1 MEFLLYGLLIT
12 TIIVALYVIF
22 FRKKRK
28 KSTPDSSVFNDYSSS
43 SYTANSAYSN
53 HKSKQ
58 DPYPYVGH
66 DFDVTD
72 DIIIFDDKI
81 SSDASSCSPITR
93 NEDILLPD
101 EDTEVK
107 FGGGMTGGGGAG
119 GDWSSSDDS
128 YSSDSSF
135 DFDITD

>member
-1 MEFLLYGLLIT
+1 MEFLLYGLLIA
-12 TIIVALYVIF
+12 IILVALYVIF

-28 KSTPDSSVFNDYSSS
+28 ESTPDGSVFNNYSSG
-43 SYTANSAYSN
+43 SYTANSAHSN
-53 HKSKQ
+53 HQSKQ

-66 DFDVTD
+66 DLDITD
-72 DIIIFDDKI
+72 DLTFFDDNI
-81 SSDASSCSPITR
+81 SSDVS
-93 NEDILLPD
+93 DILLPD

-107 FGGGMTGGGGAG
+107 FGGGMTGGGGAE

>member
-12 TIIVALYVIF
+12 TIIMALYIIF

-43 SYTANSAYSN
+43 SYTANSAHSN

-66 DFDVTD
+66 DFDITD
-72 DIIIFDDKI
+72 DIIIFDDNI
-81 SSDASSCSPITR
+81 SSDAS
-93 NEDILLPD
+93 DILLPD

>member
-12 TIIVALYVIF
+12 IILVALYVIF

-28 KSTPDSSVFNDYSSS
+28 ESTPDGSVFNNYNSS
-43 SYTANSAYSN
+43 SYTANSGFSN
-53 HKSKQ
+53 HQSKK

-66 DFDVTD
+66 DLDVTD
-72 DIIIFDDKI
+72 DLTFFDDNI
-81 SSDASSCSPITR
+81 SSDAS
-93 NEDILLPD
+93 DILLPD

-119 GDWSSSDDS
+119 VDWSSSDDS